1 METHLC
7 DKYKTKKRRS
17 VICWFSKYRKKN
29 SCFENIFNM

>member
-17 VICWFSKYRKKN
+17 IICCFSKYRKKI
-29 SCFENIFNM
+29 CFENIFNM